1 MDLYQ
6 WEDIGRNGDYV
17 GPELRQWQKEAL
29 WHWGENSNRGVVE
42 AITGTGKSLVGVAA
56 IRQVLA
62 EGGCALVLV
71 PTSALLEQWHRN
83 LEKALPRA
91 RVGKLTGGRHDDFN
105 SYNVLVSTV
114 QTACKNQPKP
124 KSLALLVA
132 DEAHRYGS
140 SQFSFALNSSYNR
153 RLALSGTYER
163 QQDDGVEKYLNPFFD
178 GVIYNYGYGPAL
190 RDDVV
195 APFNLALVATE
206 FTPHEKHEYD
216 LETEKCRKAKRY
228 LVKNCFY
235 PDDWPEFFAQV
246 QTKIKDHSRDTE
258 SYFCRQYVEGFAHR
272 RSIMA
277 EASGK
282 EGFLVGIRDSL
293 DKSSGTLIFTETKE
307 SARRLAWIASQATTA
322 MPLTGDDKHLER
334 EARLKEFGSGKLKVI
349 CTPRILDE
357 GIDVPEAEIAIVI
370 AASKSKR
377 QMIQRMGRV
386 IRKKS
391 PPRAAK
397 ILITYV
403 KGTSEDP
410 IDGGGH
416 EGFLAEVEEH
426 AHGDVAYFRAQ
437 DVLELSEWLSADS
450 SIGSG

>member
-1 MDLYQ
+1 MDLYR
-6 WEDIGRNGDYV
+6 WEDIGRNGDYL

-29 WHWGENSNRGVVE
+29 AMWEENGNCGVVE

-71 PTSALLEQWHRN
+71 PTSALLEQWFRN
-83 LEKALPRA
+83 LEKSLPKA
-91 RVGKLTGGRHDDFN
+91 RVGKLTSGRSDDFN
-105 SYNVLVSTV
+105 SYNVIVSTV
-114 QTACKNQPKP
+114 QTACRKQPKP
-124 KSLALLVA
+124 KSLGLLVA

-140 SQFSFALNSSYNR
+140 KEFSKALNTSYSR
-153 RLALSGTYER
+153 RVALSGTYER
-163 QQDDGVEKYLNPFFD
+163 QQDDGVEKYLNPYFD
-178 GVIYNYGYGPAL
+178 EIIYTYGYGAAL
-190 RDDVV
+190 ADNVV
-195 APFNLALVATE
+195 SPFNLALVATE

-246 QTKIKDHSRDTE
+246 QTKIKDHTRDTE
-258 SYFCRQYVEGFAHR
+258 SYYCRQYVEGFARR

-282 EGFLVGIRDSL
+282 EEFLAEIRDSL
-293 DKSSGTLIFTETKE
+293 DQSSGTLIFTETKE
-307 SARRLAWIASQATTA
+307 SARRLAWIASQSTTA
-322 MPLTGDDKHLER
+322 MPLTGDDNHKDR
-334 EARLKEFGSGKLKVI
+334 EARLKEFGTGSLKVI

-357 GIDVPEAEIAIVI
+357 GIDVPEAELAIVI

-386 IRKKS
+386 IRKKT

-397 ILITYV
+397 ILVTYV

-416 EGFLAEVEEH
+416 EGFLSEVEEH
-426 AHGDVAYFRAQ
+426 ATSVEHFGHENLGLLRSWI
-437 DVLELSEWLSADS
+437 ETN
-450 SIGSG
+450 